1 MDAHTHLT
9 GQENAEQLLECM
21 DICGV
26 EKAFVFAPMLN
37 VQALGEGSPAREEY
51 RDMIFYRNAL
61 DHWQN
66 AIREPRGRKRRSGR
80 SRRPGRTRDMG
91 KIRRPHAVMARKAV

>member
-1 MDAHTHLT
+1 VDAHTHLT

-66 AIREPRGRKRRSGR
+66 AIREPQ
-80 SRRPGRTRDMG
+80 RPQATQRAIETTRAYQG
-91 KIRRPHAVMARKAV
+91 HG